1 MGGKATCSRPLTQ
14 CVAEPVLN
22 SHLQT
27 FLTVLWDDVPSELQR
42 ERGWENHCHDRN
54 QEDNLETILNLDW
67 VRRPLIGYL
76 KIFYIHKRGKINQK
90 TPSKNAVWR
99 RLVGCKCSECSSL
112 IISGWFGPWPLFFEL
127 ALTLDNLDDLLA
139 TCKTRAWDFQGKR
152 IGFACLWMTA
162 LTLGTKKMFC

>member
-1 MGGKATCSRPLTQ
+1 MWGEATCLRPLTQ

-22 SHLQT
+22 SSSSD
-27 FLTVLWDDVPSELQR
+27 FSCRALWWHAFR
-42 ERGWENHCHDRN
+42 TAKGWENHCHDRN
-54 QEDNLETILNLDW
+54 QEDNLETILKLDW
-67 VRRPLIGYL
+67 VRRPVIRYL
-76 KIFYIHKRGKINQK
+76 KTFYIHKREKINQK
-90 TPSKNAVWR
+90 TPSRTAVWR

-139 TCKTRAWDFQGKR
+139 TCKTHAWDFQGKR